1 LVLPLKPLSALL
13 AIPLVFSSGLGIAS
27 ATQRSEAPVPE
38 IDYPD
43 TRRGD
48 VVDEMFGETI
58 PDPYRWLENDAKG
71 DRDVAAWVG
80 AQNEVTED
88 YLATLPGRDIFRERL
103 TALLDHEQVSA
114 PEERDGRY
122 FYLRQTGQE
131 NQAVLMVRDGVAGD
145 DRVLIDPNAWSDDGT
160 VALAEWAASEDGSHV
175 AYAVQESGSDW
186 RTIKVL
192 DVETNE
198 VLADDV
204 EWVRCTSISWIAD
217 GSGFFYTRY
226 PQSAAG
232 TGAQAPLANHAVY
245 FHAIGTPQADDWL
258 VYETPEQPRL
268 LHFVEVTDDGRYAVI
283 TSTPVSANP
292 MLTVIDLT
300 RDDWDARAIVADLD
314 ADWAVAGNVDT
325 TLYLMT
331 SQDAERRRIVT
342 MDLADADLEPVEL
355 VAEDEAVLDY
365 VELVGGRLMARY
377 LVDAQSEIR
386 RYTLDGTPDG
396 MVELPGI
403 GTAGGFTGTADDT
416 EAFFLFTSY
425 NVPFTIFRYDVATN
439 TSEVWAE
446 SEVAA
451 DLDRITVE
459 QVFYTSNDGTEV
471 PMFII
476 RRDDVTGP
484 APTLLHGYGGFGIP
498 MLPLFSPNHLAWIE
512 QGGVFAV
519 ASIRGGAEYGK
530 AWHEAAR
537 FENKQNSYDDF
548 IAAAEYLKAEGV
560 TTEDGLAIHGE
571 SNGGLLIGVVV
582 NQRPDLFA
590 AALPGVGVMDMLRF
604 NQFTGGAGWE
614 SDFGDPANEEIFR
627 ALLAYSPYHNVAS
640 GEEYPA
646 ILATTADTDD
656 RVVPAHT
663 FKYIAAIQ
671 HADLGDRPHL
681 VRIETQAGHGAGTAR
696 DKVIAETA
704 DRWAFAA
711 HWNGLEVERE

>member
-1 LVLPLKPLSALL
+1 MKLLLELLPSLLVLPLLL
-13 AIPLVFSSGLGIAS
+13 VSGIAS
-27 ATQRSEAPVPE
+27 ATSQPE
-38 IDYPD
+38 TVEVELDYPE
-43 TRRGD
+43 TQRGD
-48 VVDEMFGETI
+48 VVDVLFGQTI
-58 PDPYRWLENDAKG
+58 PDPYRWLENDARS
-71 DRDVAAWVG
+71 DPEVAAWVE

-103 TALLDHEQVSA
+103 TALLDHEQFSV
-114 PEERDGRY
+114 PQERDGRY
-122 FYLRQTGQE
+122 FYLRQSGRE
-131 NQAVLMVRDGVAGD
+131 NQAVLMVRDGVAGN
-145 DRVLIDPNAWSDDGT
+145 DRVLVDPNAWSEDGT
-160 VALAEWAASEDGSHV
+160 LALAEWAASEDGSQV

-186 RTIKVL
+186 RTIRVL
-192 DVETNE
+192 DVETGD
-198 VLADDV
+198 VLADEV
-204 EWVRCTSISWIAD
+204 EWVRFTTISWIAD
-217 GSGFFYTRY
+217 GSGFLYSRF
-226 PQSAAG
+226 PQPAAG
-232 TGAQAPLANHAVY
+232 TGGQAPIANHAVY
-245 FHAIGTPQADDWL
+245 FHAIGTPQTEDRL
-258 VYETPEQPRL
+258 VYETPEQPGL
-268 LHFVEVTDDGRYAVI
+268 LHSVEVTDDGRYAVI
-283 TSTPVSANP
+283 TSIPVSPTN

-300 RDDWDARAIVADLD
+300 RDDWEARVVVSDFD
-314 ADWAVAGNVDT
+314 DQWGVAGNVGT
-325 TLYLMT
+325 KLYLLT

-342 MDLADADLEPVEL
+342 MDLADADPEPVEL

-365 VELVGGRLMARY
+365 VDLVGRRLMARY
-377 LVDAQSEIR
+377 LVDAQSELR

-403 GTAGGFTGTADDT
+403 GTAGGFTGTADGN

-425 NVPFTIFRYDVATN
+425 NVPFTIYRYDVAAN
-439 TSEVWAE
+439 ASAVWAE
-446 SEVAA
+446 PEVAA
-451 DLDRITVE
+451 DLDRISVE
-459 QVFYTSNDGTEV
+459 QVFYTSKDGTEV

-498 MLPLFSPNHLAWIE
+498 MFPLFSPIHLAWIE

-519 ASIRGGAEYGK
+519 ANIRGGGEYGT
-530 AWHEAAR
+530 AWHDAAR
-537 FENKQNSYDDF
+537 LENKQTSYDDF
-548 IAAAEYLKAEGV
+548 IAAAEYLHAEAITLEG
-560 TTEDGLAIHGE
+560 GLAIHGE
-571 SNGGLLIGVVV
+571 SNGGLLVGVVT

-604 NQFTGGAGWE
+604 DKFTGGALWYG
-614 SDFGDPANEEIFR
+614 DFGNPANEEDFR
-627 ALLAYSPYHNVAS
+627 HLLAYSPYHNVAS

-681 VRIETQAGHGAGTAR
+681 ARIETQAGHGAGTAR

-711 HWNGLEVERE
+711 HWTGLEVELD